1 MAYSKKIS
9 FTVKV
14 PVDPDDRDNKETK
27 EVKLDVRTPDLK
39 QINEAQLA
47 YNRGFDIAM
56 RSKAPLRIEVEALLK
71 DREIWTKVKQDE
83 LDKLNTELNTKVNK
97 LLGGGMKLLEA
108 RKLAIEIRD
117 QRDKI
122 ASLNTERR
130 ILDTSTAEAQ
140 AEAARFN
147 WFVANCTV
155 YTDTGAP
162 FFSKDGKPDVDTYLE
177 DATSDYA
184 QECARQFGVLQYG
197 LDPEFEKKLPENQFL
212 FKFKFVR
219 EKDLRLINRDKHL
232 VDRDFNL
239 IDEEGYLVDKDNN
252 RMDRTGTPLDKE
264 GKPKIETKPF
274 LDDDSGVA
282 IQDSELKVEELAA

>member
-1 MAYSKKIS
+1 MAYFKKLS
-9 FTVKV
+9 FTVNV
-14 PVDPDDRDNKETK
+14 PVDPDDQENKQTK

-47 YNRGFDIAM
+47 YNRGFDAAI

-71 DREIWTKVKQDE
+71 DREIWTKVKQNE
-83 LDKLNTELNTKVNK
+83 LDKLNTELNAKVNK
-97 LLGGGMKLLEA
+97 LAGGGIKLLEA

-140 AEAARFN
+140 AEASRFN

-155 YTDTGAP
+155 YSDTGAP
-162 FFSKDGKPDVDTYLE
+162 FFAKDGKPDVDTYLE
-177 DATSDYA
+177 DAGSDYA

-197 LDPEFEKKLPENQFL
+197 LDPDFEKKLPENQFL
-212 FKFKFVR
+212 LKFKFVR
-219 EKDLRLINRDKHL
+219 EKDLRLIDRNNHL
-232 VDRDFNL
+232 VDRDFHL
-239 IDEEGYLVDKDNN
+239 IDEDGYLVDKDGN
-252 RMDRTGTPLDKE
+252 RMDRTGTALDKE
-264 GKPKIETKPF
+264 GKPKIEAKPF
-274 LDDDSGVA
+274 LDDESG
-282 IQDSELKVEELAA
+282 IPLEDSELKVEATT